1 MLLARIDDQ
10 LNIIVHDIFEWMEI
24 FDSGLVNEI
33 EINVDEDNLDTFFPR
48 WRTYID
54 EERPYETLKIED
66 YKQIKKIS
74 IVMATELKD
83 IRGDKLTEGEGVYEV
98 IDYRFDFGLD
108 EDEIEEEEPFAS
120 FLRYTG
126 LITYTVKPDLPGF

>member
-1 MLLARIDDQ
+1 MLLTRIEDQ
-10 LNIIVHDIFEWMEI
+10 LNIIVHNVFEWMEI

-33 EINVDEDNLDTFFPR
+33 EISVDEDNLDTFFPQ

-54 EERPYETLKIED
+54 EERPFQTLKVND
-66 YKQIKKIS
+66 YKKIKKIA

-83 IRGDKLTEGEGVYEV
+83 IQGNKLTEGEGVYEV

-108 EDEIEEEEPFAS
+108 ETEFEEDDIFAT

-126 LITYTVKPDLPGF
+126 LITYTVKPNLPGF